1 MVAPKNYTVD
11 RKDEIRQLSKGGEV
25 VTVYRIFATSAGGTY
40 FHVDVPEVDL
50 KNAEALLAAK
60 AQTLDSIK

>member
-1 MVAPKNYTVD
+1 MPSTKNYTVE

-40 FHVDVPEVDL
+40 FHVDVPEADL
-50 KNAEALLAAK
+50 KKADELLTAK
-60 AQTLDSIK
+60 AQVLDNIK